1 MLIAISILL
10 LIIFVP
16 FIIYLGD
23 TKLLDSVTSSN
34 RGTQSERELVLK
46 LLKNGYLA
54 ENIFHD
60 LYVKKSNGGFSQIDL
75 VVATKVG
82 IIVFEVKSYKGWLF
96 GNGRYTQ
103 WTQVLAYG
111 KKKFRF
117 LNPIIQNKNHI
128 ENLKRYHLPLVQV
141 PIYSVIV
148 FYGECELKEISF
160 VPRDTYVVKAQRII
174 ELMDLLHRKNEM
186 VHYPNLNEILI
197 AFRQAVKNGENK
209 EIVWQHIKDIEDMLG
224 SDRVFK

>member
-10 LIIFVP
+10 LALLIPWAVS
-16 FIIYLGD
+16 LGD
-23 TKLLDSVTSSN
+23 QSLLKSVTNTS
-34 RGTQSERELVLK
+34 RGTQSERDLVLK

-60 LYVKKSNGGFSQIDL
+60 LYVKKGNGRYSQIDL

-82 IIVFEVKSYKGWLF
+82 VIVFEVKKYKGWLF
-96 GNGRYTQ
+96 GNGRYAQ

-117 LNPIIQNKNHI
+117 FNPIIQNKSHI
-128 ENLKRYHLPLVQV
+128 ENLKRYYPPLNQV

-148 FYGECELKEISF
+148 FFGNCELKEISF
-160 VPRDTYVVKAQRII
+160 VPKGTYVVKAHRII
-174 ELMDLLHRKNEM
+174 EVLDILHRENEM
-186 VHYPNLNEILI
+186 IHYPNLNEMII
-197 AFRQAVKNGENK
+197 AFRHAVKNGEN
-209 EIVWQHIKDIEDMLG
+209 EETVSQHIEDIEDMLG
-224 SDRVFK
+224 TDRVFK